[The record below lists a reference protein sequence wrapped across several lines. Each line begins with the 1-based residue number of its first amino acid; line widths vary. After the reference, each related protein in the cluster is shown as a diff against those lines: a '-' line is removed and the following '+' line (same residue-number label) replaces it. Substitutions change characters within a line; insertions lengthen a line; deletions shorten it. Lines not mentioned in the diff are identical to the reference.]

1 VVENADLIP
10 KDGRPCIVCAN
21 HSNSL
26 TDAVL
31 LVGSVPYKNRNFLRL
46 TAKDTQFGKPTFSS
60 WLIESAGTVPVQR
73 RKEHPDAVELDNAD
87 AMETLKRVLEDGHAV
102 CLFPEGG
109 SRYHP
114 TIAPLKT
121 GAARLIADVLTRNKD
136 KPDFEISLLTCS
148 ITYMHREHFR
158 SDVLITFHA
167 PMTFTPK
174 TNPELIHPVDFSQI
188 RSVTAQMQVQIGQGT
203 IDAPSWDIVRSAKT
217 ATKIY
222 VPLGT
227 NMSLGDYVRVC
238 RTFVEVFKWAQS
250 HANGMKGIMSGSD
263 EEDEVT
269 KKQRYEQVNELR
281 AGLKKYQDNLSR
293 LGIKDDRIR
302 VPLSR
307 LKIIYRILVR
317 FSWMTCLAFIA
328 LPGLILWAPVFAT
341 TRYAVKRFTKSGP
354 VWDTYD
360 EIAQTKLVYGLA
372 SGFVVWA
379 VCILTMPPLAPIT
392 AVAVP
397 AIMWMSLRW
406 YEDAVSA
413 SRALMGLI
421 RLLRMDSKTTKEM
434 RERREYLRS
443 QLMTLATNYLR
454 LPEDPER
461 FFLESG
467 GKEKGRVRGAW
478 ESRVKYF
485 SVRRRR
491 KRDWDETL
499 RLYDLV
505 DYPEDP
511 GLE

>member
-1 VVENADLIP
+1 
-10 KDGRPCIVCAN
+10 
-21 HSNSL
+21 
-26 TDAVL
+26 VL
-31 LVGSVPYKNRNFLRL
+31 LVGSVPSKNRSFLRL
-46 TAKDTQFGKPTFSS
+46 TAKDTQFGKGTFTS
-60 WLIESAGTVPVQR
+60 WLIESAGTVPVKR
-73 RKEHPDAVELDNAD
+73 RKEYPGAVELDNGE

-114 TIAPLKT
+114 TMAPLKT
-121 GAARLIADVLTRNKD
+121 GAARLISDVLTRNKD

-158 SDVLITFHA
+158 SDVLISFHA
-167 PMTFTPK
+167 PMTFSPK
-174 TNPELIHPVDFSQI
+174 TNPELIDPMDFSQI
-188 RSVTAQMQVQIGQGT
+188 RAVTAQMQVQIGQGT
-203 IDAPSWDIVRSAKT
+203 IDSPSWDVVRSAKT

-227 NMSLGDYVRVC
+227 NMALGDYVRVC

-250 HANGMKGIMSGSD
+250 QANGAKGIMSGSD
-263 EEDEVT
+263 DEDEVT

-281 AGLKKYQDNLSR
+281 TDLKKYQDNLSR
-293 LGIKDDRIR
+293 LGIKDHRVRIP
-302 VPLSR
+302 VSR
-307 LKIIYRILVR
+307 LRILYRILVR
-317 FSWMTCLAFIA
+317 FSWMTFLALIA

-341 TRYAVKRFTKSGP
+341 TKYAVKRSTKSGP

-372 SGFVVWA
+372 SGFVVWVICVLA
-379 VCILTMPPLAPIT
+379 TLPLAPISII
-392 AVAVP
+392 AIP

-421 RLLRMDSKTTKEM
+421 RLLRVNSRTMKEM
-434 RERREYLRS
+434 RERREHLHAR
-443 QLMTLATNYLR
+443 LMTLATKYLR
-454 LPEDPER
+454 LPEDPDR

-499 RLYDLV
+499 RLYDMV

-511 GLE
+511 NLE